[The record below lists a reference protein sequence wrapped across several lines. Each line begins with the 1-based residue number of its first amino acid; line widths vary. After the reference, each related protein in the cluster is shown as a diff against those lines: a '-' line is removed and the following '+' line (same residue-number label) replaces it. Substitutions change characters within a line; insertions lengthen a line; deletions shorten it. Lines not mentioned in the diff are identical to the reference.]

1 MAAMCPPLAP
11 HPIESIRRPDSR
23 PSSGTWVSAASSS
36 SLAARS
42 PHDRS
47 SHESISSTRRPVVGG
62 GVEAEAG
69 LGRLLLEDDEPR
81 RRGELGGGDGE
92 AEERHVDGE
101 LAAERRQDPL
111 AARRRGRR
119 RAGDVDD
126 RAGVAGEQLAAHED
140 DQLGA
145 GARAEV

>member
-1 MAAMCPPLAP
+1 M
-11 HPIESIRRPDSR
+11 
-23 PSSGTWVSAASSS
+23 GTWVIAASSS

-47 SHESISSTRRPVVGG
+47 SHDVDLVDPASGVGG

-101 LAAERRQDPL
+101 LPAEHRQDPL
-111 AARRRGRR
+111 AARRR
-119 RAGDVDD
+119 RASSSG
-126 RAGVAGEQLAAHED
+126 
-140 DQLGA
+140 
-145 GARAEV
+145 